1 MVTYKKLMIDNSK
14 VQVDSAI
21 RDGDGQNISSTYA
34 KSADVASTYATKT
47 EIATDYA
54 TKTEVTIG
62 LQSKQDTISGGASS
76 VVSSDLT
83 ANRALVSNQ
92 SGKIAVSSITSTELG
107 YLDNTTSNIQT
118 QLNGK
123 QAKLTQGTG
132 ISISG
137 NTISATVSAPTW
149 GNISGT
155 LSNQTDLQTALN
167 AKANASDLPS
177 ASELVPDTTGASSG
191 NVLTLDSNLTPVWQ
205 AGGGSGG
212 GENWT
217 VCNWSDVL
225 SYNTSTYEFV
235 QQRYRIRMFRCSTQ
249 GTTANTYMS
258 ILEVPQVSWTAQ
270 RPRYHSPTIMF
281 PYIEA
286 SHYNLQFYVVLTN
299 MSATTEQYNQSGT
312 ILTGTSVLTITQI
325 TSDQALEQE
334 LNNPTTNNQTF
345 YVVEKLSS

>member
-21 RDGDGQNISSTYA
+21 RDGDGQNISTTYA

-47 EIATDYA
+47 EVATDYA
-54 TKTEVTIG
+54 TKTEVTDG
-62 LQSKQDTISGGASS
+62 LQLKQDTITGGASS
-76 VVSSDLT
+76 VASNDLT

-92 SGKIAVSSITSTELG
+92 SGKITVSPITFTELG
-107 YLDNTTSNIQT
+107 YLDNATSNIQT

-132 ISISG
+132 ITISG

-167 AKANASDLPS
+167 AKANTSDLPS
-177 ASELVPDTTGASSG
+177 SSELVPDTAGASSG

-205 AGGGSGG
+205 TGGGSGG

-225 SYNTSTYEFV
+225 SYNNTTYEFV
-235 QQRYRIRMFRCSTQ
+235 QQKYRIRMFRCGTQ
-249 GTTANTYMS
+249 GSSSNTWMS
-258 ILEVPQVSWTAQ
+258 VMEVPQVSWTSQ
-270 RPRYHSPTIMF
+270 RPRYHSPAIMF
-281 PYIEA
+281 PYIES

-299 MSATTEQYNQSGT
+299 MSVTMEQYNQSGT
-312 ILTGTSVLTITQI
+312 MQTGTSVLSVTQI
-325 TSDQALEQE
+325 TSDQALQQE
-334 LNNPTTNNQTF
+334 LNNPSVNNGTF
-345 YVVEKLSS
+345 YVVEKPSS